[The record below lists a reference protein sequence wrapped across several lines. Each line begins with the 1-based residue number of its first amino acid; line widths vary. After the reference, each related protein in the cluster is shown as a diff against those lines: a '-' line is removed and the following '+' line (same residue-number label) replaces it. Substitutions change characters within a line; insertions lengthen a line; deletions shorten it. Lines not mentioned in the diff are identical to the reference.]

1 MLDRLVACDRKGTA
15 SVTAGSIDRRVARTR
30 SRLQQALL
38 KLTAEKEY
46 GAVTVE
52 DICREA
58 DVGRSTFYTHYPD
71 KECLRKATIDE
82 HMKSLQARG
91 AERHS
96 MRDFE
101 SFSFSGP
108 AFAHAYAT
116 REMHRGLMGGTKR
129 EIPKEI
135 RDWIS
140 GQIRRELAGIADGG
154 KDRVRLEIATRF
166 VTGAF
171 FEVMHWWLDGDGRLP
186 PQEVDRMFQK
196 LAFDG
201 VGTALAAH
209 DDGGG

>member
-1 MLDRLVACDRKGTA
+1 M
-15 SVTAGSIDRRVARTR
+15 TAGSIDRRVARTR

-38 KLTAEKEY
+38 KLAAEKGY

-71 KECLRKATIDE
+71 KECLRRATIDE
-82 HMKSLQARG
+82 HMTSLQARG
-91 AERHS
+91 ATRDS
-96 MRDFE
+96 MQNTE
-101 SFSFSGP
+101 GFSFSGP
-108 AFAHAYAT
+108 AFAHAHAT

-140 GQIRRELAGIADGG
+140 AQIRRELVGIADGG
-154 KDRVRLEIATRF
+154 KDGVRLEIATRF

-171 FEVMHWWLDGDGRLP
+171 FEVMHWWLDGDTRFP
-186 PQEVDRMFQK
+186 PQEVDRVFQN

-201 VGTALAAH
+201 VRTALAPP
-209 DDGGG
+209 DDAGR